1 VVETSDAEIMVES
14 VVRPVAFAAIF
25 DRYGVLMLRFLERR
39 AGPGV
44 AEDLLAEL
52 FRVAFERRSSFDPS
66 RLDATPWLYGIAT
79 NLLRRHRR
87 SQERR
92 LRAVARMLAQ
102 SSLATDDFT
111 EELADRLDAVQ
122 RLPLVVAAVW
132 DLPEPDREVLL
143 LVAFEGLAYNDVA
156 QALGIPEG
164 TVKSRL
170 NRARRVLRERLDDRE
185 QYQVKDQGGE
195 VP

>member
-1 VVETSDAEIMVES
+1 VVETSDAEIMVAS

-25 DRYGVLMLRFLERR
+25 DRYGALMLSFLERR
-39 AGPGV
+39 VGPDV

-66 RLDATPWLYGIAT
+66 RQDAAPWLYGIAT

-92 LRAVARMLAQ
+92 LRAVARMLAE
-102 SSLATDDFT
+102 SSLSTDDFT

-122 RLPLVVAAVW
+122 RLPLVVAAIW

-143 LVAFEGLAYNDVA
+143 LVAFEGLAHNDVA
-156 QALGIPEG
+156 DAMGIPEG

>member
-39 AGPGV
+39 AGPDV

-66 RLDATPWLYGIAT
+66 RLDAAAWLYGIAT

-122 RLPLVVAAVW
+122 RLPLVVAAIW

-143 LVAFEGLAYNDVA
+143 LVAFEGLAHNDVA
-156 QALGIPEG
+156 QALGIPAG

>member
-1 VVETSDAEIMVES
+1 METSDAEIMVAS

-25 DRYGVLMLRFLERR
+25 DRYGALMLRFLERR
-39 AGPGV
+39 AGPDV

-66 RLDATPWLYGIAT
+66 RQDAAPWLYGIAT

-92 LRAVARMLAQ
+92 LRAVARMLAE
-102 SSLATDDFT
+102 SSLSTDDFT

-122 RLPLVVAAVW
+122 RLPQVVAAIW
-132 DLPEPDREVLL
+132 GLPEPDREVLL
-143 LVAFEGLAYNDVA
+143 LVAFEGLAHNDVA
-156 QALGIPEG
+156 HAMNIPEG

-170 NRARRVLRERLDDRE
+170 NRARRMLRERLDDRE